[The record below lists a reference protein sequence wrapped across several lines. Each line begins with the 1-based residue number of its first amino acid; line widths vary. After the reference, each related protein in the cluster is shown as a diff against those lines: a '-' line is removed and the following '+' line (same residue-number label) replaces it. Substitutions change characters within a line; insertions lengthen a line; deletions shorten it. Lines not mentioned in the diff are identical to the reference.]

1 MTDTPSAEP
10 SPSTSR
16 TEPVPSTSRGE
27 PNNSSVAS
35 SRKIEYVKAKIQTAD
50 SSNDDSDT
58 GGKNYT
64 RAGDEGGG
72 RQVLNSDV
80 VVDLNCLQSQMV

>member
-16 TEPVPSTSRGE
+16 AEPVPSTSRGE

-35 SRKIEYVKAKIQTAD
+35 SRTIEYVKAKKQQTLAMMTVTQVARTI
-50 SSNDDSDT
+50 T
-58 GGKNYT
+58 GLEG
-64 RAGDEGGG
+64 EGGG

-80 VVDLNCLQSQMV
+80 VVDLHCLESLMV